1 MTSKKL
7 LRHFTIG
14 MIVGLLLIPPLPAN
28 AQFFGGIVFD
38 PRAYAQQIKDALA
51 EANRFAET
59 VRFYQEMV
67 TTSVE
72 QLTTMR
78 GVLKTV
84 DENLFKNKQAALL
97 ANDIGKIISDT
108 RKLRRRLESM
118 IRYQIRSLKS
128 IDDRVEQGIFD
139 PDADLRDLQNYLL
152 YTMGR
157 DARQTV
163 DKMIRTARADSQL
176 GAWMDQRAK
185 LLKEVSTLYVA
196 VEENEILLE
205 VEKGSSIADQRN
217 IEHLNEMI
225 TQQNKQI
232 ADLENKIKELTEKIN
247 QRIKDHGLR
256 LEDMENFAHQIDTSN
271 EMWKELQKS
280 KLDLQKTLDGL
291 ILGTP
296 PPITD

>member
-14 MIVGLLLIPPLPAN
+14 LLIGLLLVPPLPAQ
-28 AQFFGGIVFD
+28 AFIGGIVFD

-51 EANRFAET
+51 EANRFAEQ
-59 VRFYQEMV
+59 VRQHQELY
-67 TTSVE
+67 TKTVE

-84 DENLFKNKQAALL
+84 DEHLFKNKQAALL
-97 ANDIGKIISDT
+97 ANDIGKIINDT

-176 GAWMDQRAK
+176 AAWMDQRAK
-185 LLKEVSTLYVA
+185 LLKDASTICLA
-196 VEENEILLE
+196 LAINEKLLE
-205 VEKGSSIADQRN
+205 VEEIKSTPDQRN

-225 TQQNKQI
+225 KEQEKQI
-232 ADLENKIKELTEKIN
+232 TDLQNKIKELTEKIN
-247 QRIKDHGLR
+247 QRIKEHGLR
-256 LEDMENFAHQIDTSN
+256 LEDMENFAHQIDTTN
-271 EMWKELQKS
+271 EMWKELQKT
-280 KLDLQKTLDGL
+280 KLDLQQTLDGL

-296 PPITD
+296 PPTTD